1 LAGYTD
7 GKVKLKW
14 TDREIEIPYAG
25 IRKANL
31 VVEL

>member
-1 LAGYTD
+1 
-7 GKVKLKW
+7 VKLKW
-14 TDREIEIPYAG
+14 KEREIEIPYAG